1 MTYAHFPF
9 YAIGFRANPFQV
21 LTDEE
26 WVKVAVIPSTLEQTI
41 YQTTGHLQLVGAMG
55 HGKSTTLL
63 GLRAQMNA
71 GGQVVPMEY
80 IPRGQHRLTTRLDG
94 VSAFILD
101 EAQRLW
107 PWEWWRLLRWAK
119 RPAHRLIFSSH
130 VDMRFVFR
138 AIGLALTT
146 LSLDY
151 SACIAEI
158 LQRRL
163 AYFALED
170 PPPINLTP
178 DAISYL
184 KARYGANLRGI
195 HYFLYEVFQRFPSQ
209 GALTADGLKA
219 VANDLQVTK

>member
-26 WVKVAVIPSTLEQTI
+26 WVKVAVIPPLFEQAI
-41 YQTTGHLQLVGAMG
+41 RQASDHIQLVGAMG
-55 HGKSTTLL
+55 RGKSTTLL
-63 GLRAQMNA
+63 ALQAQMNA

-107 PWEWWRLLRWAK
+107 SWEWWRLHQWAK
-119 RPAHRLIFSSH
+119 RPEHRLIFSSH
-130 VDMRFVFR
+130 VDMGFVFG
-138 AIGLALTT
+138 AMGLALTT

-170 PPPINLTP
+170 PPPICLTP

-184 KARYGANLRGI
+184 KARYGSNLRGI
-195 HYFLYEVFQRFPSQ
+195 QYFLYEVFQRFPSR